1 MRRLQ
6 VTGAAVATDEAA
18 GGVSCSAC
26 RGGLGSGSSVRCA
39 LQCARVPRG
48 GGSSERGDAFQEP
61 AIKLIRWKKLSSD
74 GLAQTTALL
83 YHTLAGLPANVVNA
97 IQASQSTDS
106 FNKPVHWM
114 FA

>member
-48 GGSSERGDAFQEP
+48 GGSSERGDAFREP
-61 AIKLIRWKKLSSD
+61 GYWGDPRTGGEPLAAGQQVLESIVVRLS
-74 GLAQTTALL
+74 
-83 YHTLAGLPANVVNA
+83 
-97 IQASQSTDS
+97 
-106 FNKPVHWM
+106 
-114 FA
+114 